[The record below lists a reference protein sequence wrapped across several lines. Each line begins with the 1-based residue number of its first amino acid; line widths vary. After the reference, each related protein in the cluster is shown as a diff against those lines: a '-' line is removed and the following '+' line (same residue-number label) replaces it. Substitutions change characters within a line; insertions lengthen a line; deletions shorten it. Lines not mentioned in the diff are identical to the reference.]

1 MKYIEVADIRTCGH
15 TEYMEVPCESTGYAP
30 FEFLT
35 GRTVRGPLSLITEA
49 WLTG

>member
-15 TEYMEVPCESTGYAP
+15 TEYMEVPYESTGYVP